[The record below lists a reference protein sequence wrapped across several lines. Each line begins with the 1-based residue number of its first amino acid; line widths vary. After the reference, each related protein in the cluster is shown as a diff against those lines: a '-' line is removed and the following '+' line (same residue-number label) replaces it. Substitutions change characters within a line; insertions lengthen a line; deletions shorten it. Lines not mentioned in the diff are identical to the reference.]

1 MEHESSS
8 QLTDYRLQC
17 VCSAEDLPFEFWHL
31 FSLWDPEPQSAVLHQ
46 RVRTKGSRVAE
57 SSLEYLDLY
66 VREGPPPWRIGFSSQ
81 FRKDVGAL
89 DRKLQGRI
97 LEILQEVSG
106 YALPLRSK
114 GDTFKRLQGDLSG
127 YWRYRIGDSRLVIKP
142 IVAESEIDVITFSA
156 RGSVYE

>member
-1 MEHESSS
+1 MPD

-17 VCSAEDLPFEFWHL
+17 VCSAEDLRFEFWHL
-31 FSLWDPEPQSAVLHQ
+31 FSLWEPEPQRSVLHQ
-46 RVRTKGSRVAE
+46 RIRTKDSENEDA
-57 SSLEYLDLY
+57 LFDCLDLS
-66 VREGPPPWRIGFSSQ
+66 RHEGPPPWRIGFTAQ

-106 YALPLRSK
+106 YSLPFRTK
-114 GDTFKRLQGDLSG
+114 GDTFKPLKGDLIG
-127 YWRYRIGDSRLVIKP
+127 YWRYRIGDFRLVIKP

-156 RGSVYE
+156 RGAVYE